1 MSREVT
7 GGGGPAGDILQPE
20 PVFPRS
26 PFPWGKLKGREK
38 GRKTKGE
45 TRAEEETHK
54 DKGRAR
60 AKIQRD
66 GQRQT

>member
-26 PFPWGKLKGREK
+26 PFPWGEAEGEGEGKKNKGRN
-38 GRKTKGE
+38 
-45 TRAEEETHK
+45 
-54 DKGRAR
+54 
-60 AKIQRD
+60 QS
-66 GQRQT
+66 